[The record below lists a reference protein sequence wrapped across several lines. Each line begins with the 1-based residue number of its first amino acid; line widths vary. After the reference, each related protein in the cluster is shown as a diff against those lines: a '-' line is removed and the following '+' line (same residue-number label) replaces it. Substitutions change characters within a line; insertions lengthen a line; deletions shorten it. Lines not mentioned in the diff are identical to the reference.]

1 MNTTN
6 QTYET
11 ATGRIEYPLTNDI
24 VFRAILQRNKSVL
37 IALICALLHLPE
49 EGVDAEITN
58 PIELGAAF
66 SNKDFILDIRV
77 KLSNGHLID
86 LEMQI
91 ANEHNWPERSISY
104 AARSFDNLNAG
115 DDYVNVMPVHSIG
128 FLDFTLFPEVPE
140 FYATYQLQNVKTGQL
155 YSSKFSIHVLELNK
169 IELATEEDKQYGIDR
184 WARLFKAI
192 TWEELR
198 MISKDNSVLQQA
210 SNELYSINADEILRQ
225 QARARAD
232 AEFWERHTQAKMKKQ
247 AETIQQQE
255 EAIQQQGETIQ
266 QQEETIAEQ
275 NELIKKL
282 QAQIAEMS
290 R

>member
-11 ATGRIEYPLTNDI
+11 ATGRIEYPLTNDF